1 MQEII
6 KKYNLP
12 LLKFNNVTR
21 HLLYQDVSSCNI
33 FNNMLWL
40 QVYNT
45 WPAWYKYSTSPV
57 AALPISV
64 ITKLG
69 YILLHFSFPLA
80 KGQTI
85 LYFDSFIFVWTR
97 KQTTLYLPP
106 ISEPEP
112 ANSGDASL
120 SKVNQQRMRSGM
132 QRTVSSQPKTFS
144 KVKANMFAISVN
156 LAHLTNVLFW
166 TD

>member
-12 LLKFNNVTR
+12 LLKFGNVTR

-40 QVYNT
+40 QVHNT
-45 WPAWYKYSTSPV
+45 WLAWYKYSTSSV

-85 LYFDSFIFVWTR
+85 LYFDSGHASRQHCSYHQSQNQSPRTRVTQAWAKWTNSACVQVCSVQYLLDQKYFR
-97 KQTTLYLPP
+97 KLRPTCSQFLSILPIWQCSLLDWLIP
-106 ISEPEP
+106 I
-112 ANSGDASL
+112 
-120 SKVNQQRMRSGM
+120 
-132 QRTVSSQPKTFS
+132 
-144 KVKANMFAISVN
+144 
-156 LAHLTNVLFW
+156 
-166 TD
+166 